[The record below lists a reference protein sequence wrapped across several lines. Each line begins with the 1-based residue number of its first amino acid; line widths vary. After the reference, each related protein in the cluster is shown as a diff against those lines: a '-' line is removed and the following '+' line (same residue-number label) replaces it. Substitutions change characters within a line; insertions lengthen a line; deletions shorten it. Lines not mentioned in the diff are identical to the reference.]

1 VIELDGNDFHFS
13 RLQLRG
19 VHSIPNLGW
28 PQAIDLLKRGVIDPD
43 LFISHT
49 FGFDEVPE
57 AVRFAATA
65 RSETVKVMVD
75 VAGGAEG

>member
-1 VIELDGNDFHFS
+1 LDGNDFHFK

-28 PQAIDLLKRGVIDPD
+28 PQALDLLRARVIDPD

-49 FGFDEVPE
+49 YAFDEVPD

-75 VAGGAEG
+75 VAGTGA